1 MENLIEE
8 PAVAYA
14 SLFTLEEYLNMK
26 WKNGTRYEFW
36 NGELIEMEG
45 ATLNHN
51 RVVSNMY
58 LTIRKAISGKG
69 KGCEVFILDVLLGI
83 KNLNT
88 YFLPDLVFTC
98 EENDLNEDRI
108 IFNPNLIVEV
118 LSDSTELYDRTKKW
132 EIYRRISSLRY
143 YLLVSQ
149 KEYHIDLYQRPNEQ
163 SLFYFQS
170 FEGAEAT
177 INFPDLGFEINLKD
191 IYDGVRFEKKESLA
205 NPNPIK

>member
-8 PAVAYA
+8 PAAAYA
-14 SLFTLEEYLNMK
+14 SIFTLEEFLNMK
-26 WKNGTRYEFW
+26 WENGKRYEYW
-36 NGELIEMEG
+36 NGELIQMAG

-69 KGCEVFILDVLLGI
+69 KGCDAFILDVLLGI
-83 KNLNT
+83 KNLHT

-98 EENDLNEDRI
+98 DENDLKEDRI

-132 EIYRRISSLRY
+132 EIYHRIPSLRY

-149 KEYHIDLYQRPNEQ
+149 NEYHIDMYHRANEQ
-163 SLFYFQS
+163 SLFSFQAFDGTES
-170 FEGAEAT
+170 IILFK
-177 INFPDLGFEINLKD
+177 DLEFEICLRE
-191 IYDGVRFEKKESLA
+191 IYEGIQLA
-205 NPNPIK
+205 ENDPLEIITP